1 MVGHALTLGYDDKE
15 YATSPSKSAISRKA
29 YVAEHGASV
38 LRDHKA
44 TKGDVADLA
53 HLLPQK
59 AEGIAWAWMV

>member
-1 MVGHALTLGYDDKE
+1 M
-15 YATSPSKSAISRKA
+15 
-29 YVAEHGASV
+29 AEHEASV